1 MDVFF
6 LLTVNLFNIR
16 QKTMYK
22 KNLKFLV
29 MSKDMAKSLVAAAL
43 MVAFSTPVA
52 ANTATGSRS
61 ASGAF
66 SKQADGI
73 VMRTGADGS
82 NNWGA
87 MQGVKGLEDLIGKT
101 EAEIKNAALTP
112 GSTLS
117 DAEPDKVFFLYN
129 VKTGKFLNAGG
140 YWGTHVSLKDY
151 PLSLWAETH
160 TYKLPS
166 SSTTQTLI
174 DFIQNMETGQGK
186 YLGWVGKDGGTG
198 TDDGVFIDRHQDEN
212 THYGWVFEPLKND
225 TQNTY
230 KIYTYATNK
239 PYSTLI
245 AKSTKY
251 YLCANGDETDQDKNC
266 GAFSESYIESK
277 NYDAYS
283 TWRVLSMKQIYD
295 LITEQSSD
303 NMTSALDLS
312 YRLDCPGFSRG
323 DKDIKEKWKLSTFAT
338 GTNATG
344 TKGGWRFGLEKLHNT
359 EKTLTGSGG
368 SGEST
373 DLDKYDFN
381 GLSSSNPYTFDKIT
395 YTGKEDYERRLGKYF
410 CADAKNLRGVIYQD
424 VDIKAPGSYI
434 IECKGYST
442 TKKAKIFATWL
453 DKEGKEDKASLHQNV
468 LNQVSYMPK
477 TEQVLLHV
485 NEQNMDYA
493 GKNFYG
499 QRKYINTVLVQVP
512 DITPKPSD
520 GNYGTIRFGL
530 IIGDNQDD
538 TDVHDVKNEWTVFDD
553 FRLLYAS
560 DDNGVDLIL
569 DEDRDN
575 LSYLKDC
582 DITYKNRVLH
592 LNKTFTKDKWNSFV
606 LPVSLKRDQFRQ
618 AFGANARL
626 AKLSGLTSSE
636 IQFKTIDMDGMAD
649 NVDVLDAYTPYI
661 IFPTKIHDTDKTKV
675 SPAYKASLTKRNG
688 ESTPVVIKA
697 NHYDIPNVTFKTD
710 DANKND
716 LSQMNTDTWVSD
728 VTTTV
733 ENSNG
738 SMKAYGTFARTFGQN
753 VTQNVTD
760 EKADDYG
767 VYKFTDHYI
776 ISKRDD
782 LKGSYFFD
790 KGNLY
795 YSSERVRGLRGF
807 SCWFKPVNSS
817 SATTKLNLYIDGVA
831 NGTTGI
837 DDVAF
842 GDEEPIGKAAKGI
855 YNMNGQLVSN
865 GSDTTNL
872 PAGMY
877 IVNGKKCVVK

>member
-1 MDVFF
+1 
-6 LLTVNLFNIR
+6 
-16 QKTMYK
+16 MYK

-43 MVAFSTPVA
+43 TVAFSTPVA
-52 ANTATGSRS
+52 ANTATGSHT
-61 ASGAF
+61 ASVAF

-73 VMRTGADGS
+73 VMPTAVDGS
-82 NNWGA
+82 NNLGT
-87 MQGVKGLEDLIGKT
+87 MQGVKGLEDLVGKT
-101 EAEIKNAALTP
+101 EDEIKNAALTP
-112 GSTLS
+112 GSELN
-117 DAEPDKVFFLYN
+117 DNKPDEVFFLYN

-151 PLSLWAETH
+151 PLSLWAKKN
-160 TYKLPS
+160 TYKFYTGL
-166 SSTTQTLI
+166 SSTNKTLI
-174 DFIQNMETGQGK
+174 DFIQNLETGVGK
-186 YLGWVGKDGGTG
+186 YLGWMSGSD
-198 TDDGVFIDRHQDEN
+198 TDKGVFIDRKQNED
-212 THYGWVFEPLKND
+212 THYGWVFEPQND
-225 TQNTY
+225 GKNTY

-266 GAFSESYIESK
+266 GAFSESYIESN

-323 DKDIKEKWKLSTFAT
+323 DKDIKKWKVSTF
-338 GTNATG
+338 ATG
-344 TKGGWRFGLEKLHNT
+344 TKGGWRFGLEHLHNKENTLKESADAT
-359 EKTLTGSGG
+359 ELYDYDVKDLPSKTP
-368 SGEST
+368 
-373 DLDKYDFN
+373 Y
-381 GLSSSNPYTFDKIT
+381 YTFEGSEYKDKDN
-395 YTGKEDYERRLGKYF
+395 YQRHLGKYF
-410 CADAKNLRGVIYQD
+410 CADVKNMRGVIYQD
-424 VDIKAPGSYI
+424 VEIKAPGSYI

-442 TKKAKIFATWL
+442 TTKAKIFATWL
-453 DKEGKEDKASLHQNV
+453 DKEGKEDNAFLHQNV
-468 LNQVSYMPK
+468 LNQVSYMSK
-477 TEQVLLHV
+477 TEREKLHV

-512 DITPKPSD
+512 DINPKPSD

-530 IIGDNQDD
+530 IIGDDRNDK
-538 TDVHDVKNEWTVFDD
+538 DVDAAAKEWTVFDD

-560 DDNGVDLIL
+560 DEKSADLIL

-582 DITYKNRVLH
+582 DNTYKNTVLH
-592 LNKTFTKDKWNSFV
+592 LNKTFVQDKWNSFV
-606 LPVSLKRDQFRQ
+606 LPVELNRYQFRQ

-626 AKLSGLTSSE
+626 AKLHALTSSE
-636 IQFKTIDMDGMAD
+636 IQFQTVDMDAKTMTD
-649 NVDVLDAYTPYI
+649 NAVVLDAYTPYI
-661 IFPTKIHDTDKTKV
+661 IFPTHTAETKV
-675 SPAYKASLTKRNG
+675 SPAYKAKLTSTKG
-688 ESTPVVIKA
+688 ETQVIHVKA
-697 NHYDIPNVTFKTD
+697 NHYDIPNVTFKTNSD
-710 DANKND
+710 NKND
-716 LSQMNTDTWVSD
+716 LSNMDTDKWVSN
-728 VTTTV
+728 VTTKVKGTDGFM
-733 ENSNG
+733 E
-738 SMKAYGTFARTFGQN
+738 AYGTFARTFGTDA
-753 VTQNVTD
+753 TQD
-760 EKADDYG
+760 ENG
-767 VYKFTDHYI
+767 VYNFNNNYDI
-776 ISKRDD
+776 IDGRDN
-782 LKGSYFFD
+782 LIGCYFFD
-790 KGNLY
+790 RGNLY
-795 YSSERVRGLRGF
+795 YSSKNRVRGLRGF
-807 SCWFKPVNSS
+807 SCWFKPVDSS
-817 SATTKLNLYIDGVA
+817 EHTKLNLYIDGVA

-842 GDEEPIGKAAKGI
+842 GDEEPTGKAAKGI

-877 IVNGKKCVVK
+877 IVNGKKCVVR

>member
-1 MDVFF
+1 
-6 LLTVNLFNIR
+6 
-16 QKTMYK
+16 
-22 KNLKFLV
+22 

-66 SKQADGI
+66 SKQDDGI
-73 VMRTGADGS
+73 VMPTAADGS
-82 NNWGA
+82 NGSNA
-87 MQGVKGLEDLIGKT
+87 SEVIVGLESLKGKT
-101 EAEIKNAALTP
+101 VEEIKNAAVT
-112 GSTLS
+112 SDNNLS
-117 DAEPDKVFFLYN
+117 DAKLDEVFFLYN
-129 VKTGKFLNAGG
+129 VRTGKFLNAGG

-151 PLSLWAETH
+151 PLSLWAKINN
-160 TYKLPS
+160 YKLPT

-174 DFIQNMETGQGK
+174 DFIQNLETGQGK

-198 TDDGVFIDRHQDEN
+198 TDDGVFIDRHQNEN
-212 THYGWVFEPLKND
+212 THYGWVFEPQND
-225 TQNTY
+225 GKNTY
-230 KIYTYATNK
+230 KIYTYATNQ
-239 PYSTLI
+239 PYSSYFS
-245 AKSTKY
+245 KSTEY

-266 GAFSESYIESK
+266 GAFSKSYIDSK

-283 TWRVLSMKQIYD
+283 TWRVLSMKQITD
-295 LITEQSSD
+295 LLLENSD

-323 DKDIKEKWKLSTFAT
+323 DKDITKWQVKTFAT

-359 EKTLTGSGG
+359 QNSLTG

-373 DLDKYDFN
+373 KLDKYDFN
-381 GLSSSNPYTFDKIT
+381 GLKNSTYTFENTK
-395 YTGKEDYERRLGKYF
+395 YTDTDNYERHLGKYF

-424 VDIKAPGSYI
+424 VVIKAPGSYL

-442 TKKAKIFATWL
+442 TTKAKIFATWL
-453 DKEGKEDKASLHQNV
+453 NKAGKEDKAFLHQNV
-468 LNQVSYMPK
+468 LNQVSYMP
-477 TEQVLLHV
+477 TAEQASLHV
-485 NEQNMDYA
+485 SEQNMDYA

-499 QRKYINTVLVQVP
+499 KRKYINTVLVQVP
-512 DITPKPSD
+512 DTKPSD

-530 IIGDNQDD
+530 IIGDNQED
-538 TDVHDVKNEWTVFDD
+538 TDVHDVKTEWTVFDD

-560 DDNGVDLIL
+560 DERGTDLIL

-575 LSYLKDC
+575 LDYLKDC
-582 DITYKNRVLH
+582 STTYKNTVLH
-592 LNKTFTKDKWNSFV
+592 LNKTFKKDKWNSFV

-626 AKLSGLTSSE
+626 AKLSNLTSSE
-636 IQFKTIDMDGMAD
+636 IQFQTVNMDAITD
-649 NVDVLDAYTPYI
+649 NSPVLDAYTPYI
-661 IFPTKIHDTDKTKV
+661 IFPTKIHTDNTKV
-675 SPAYKASLTKRNG
+675 SPAYKATLTSTKG
-688 ESTPVVIKA
+688 ESGKQEVVIKA
-697 NHYDIPNVTFKTD
+697 NHYDIPNVTFKT
-710 DANKND
+710 NSKNEND
-716 LSQMNTDTWVSD
+716 LSEMNTDTWVSD

-733 ENSNG
+733 KNSNG
-738 SMKAYGTFARTFGQN
+738 SLKAYGTFARTFG
-753 VTQNVTD
+753 TD
-760 EKADDYG
+760 ARQDENG
-767 VYKFTDHYI
+767 VYNFNNNYDI
-776 ISKRDD
+776 IGGRDN
-782 LKGSYFFD
+782 LIGCYFFD

-795 YSSERVRGLRGF
+795 RSDSRPRGLRGF

-817 SATTKLNLYIDGVA
+817 ELTKLNLYIDGVA

-837 DDVAF
+837 DEVAF
-842 GDEEPIGKAAKGI
+842 GDEEPTGKAAKGI

-877 IVNGKKCVVK
+877 IVNGKKCVVR

>member
-1 MDVFF
+1 
-6 LLTVNLFNIR
+6 
-16 QKTMYK
+16 
-22 KNLKFLV
+22 

-82 NNWGA
+82 NNFGA
-87 MQGVKGLEDLIGKT
+87 MQGVKGLEDLVGKT
-101 EAEIKNAALTP
+101 EEYIMKAALES

-117 DAEPDKVFFLYN
+117 DADPDKVFFLYN

-151 PLSLWAETH
+151 PLSLWAEKN
-160 TYKLPS
+160 TYKFYGTFTYTS
-166 SSTTQTLI
+166 QTLI
-174 DFIQNMETGQGK
+174 DFKQNMETGQGQ
-186 YLGWVGKDGGTG
+186 YLGWMDGATDL
-198 TDDGVFIDRHQDEN
+198 DDGVFIDRNLTDG
-212 THYGWVFEPLKND
+212 THYGWVFELQDVK
-225 TQNTY
+225 QNTY

-239 PYSTLI
+239 PKSS
-245 AKSTKY
+245 STKY

-266 GAFSESYIESK
+266 GAFDLQNNNKLE
-277 NYDAYS
+277 AYS

-303 NMTSALDLS
+303 YMTSALDLS

-323 DKDIKEKWKLSTFAT
+323 DKDITVWNVSNFAT
-338 GTNATG
+338 GTN
-344 TKGGWRFGLEKLHNT
+344 GGWRFGLEKLHNT
-359 EKTLTGSGG
+359 HKKLTGSG
-368 SGEST
+368 ELDNYDVT
-373 DLDKYDFN
+373 DLK
-381 GLSSSNPYTFDKIT
+381 SSYTFDGREYKNQ
-395 YTGKEDYERRLGKYF
+395 KEDYERHLGKYF

-424 VDIKAPGSYI
+424 VEIKAPGSYL
-434 IECKGYST
+434 IECKGFST
-442 TKKAKIFATWL
+442 TTKAKIFASWF
-453 DKEGKEDKASLHQNV
+453 DKKDGKNEDKSLMHQNV
-468 LNQVSYMPK
+468 LNQVIYMSK
-477 TEQVLLHV
+477 AEQAELHV
-485 NEQNMDYA
+485 SEQNMDYA

-499 QRKYINTVLVQVP
+499 KRKYINTVLIQVP
-512 DITPKPSD
+512 ETKKQSEN
-520 GNYGTIRFGL
+520 NYGVIRFGL
-530 IIGDNQDD
+530 IIGDDQND
-538 TDVHDVKNEWTVFDD
+538 TKVDAAANEWTVFDD

-560 DDNGVDLIL
+560 DDKSADLIL

-575 LSYLKDC
+575 LDYLKDC
-582 DITYKNRVLH
+582 STTYKNTVLH

-636 IQFKTIDMDGMAD
+636 IQFQTVNMDAPDMTD
-649 NVDVLDAYTPYI
+649 NAEVLTAYTPYI
-661 IFPTKIHDTDKTKV
+661 IFPTKIHTDNTKV
-675 SPAYKASLTKRNG
+675 SPAYKASLTKPNG

-697 NHYDIPNVTFKTD
+697 NHYDIPNVTFETD
-710 DANKND
+710 ATNNND
-716 LSQMNTDTWVSD
+716 LTKMDTKTWTMKEVLSVTDGTM
-728 VTTTV
+728 
-733 ENSNG
+733 E
-738 SMKAYGTFARTFGQN
+738 AHGTFARTFGPNAPQ
-753 VTQNVTD
+753 D
-760 EKADDYG
+760 ENG
-767 VYKFTDHYI
+767 VYNFDNNYGI
-776 ISKRDD
+776 IGERDD
-782 LKGSYFFD
+782 LIGSYFFHN
-790 KGNLY
+790 GNLY
-795 YSSERVRGLRGF
+795 RSDKRQRGLRGF

-817 SATTKLNLYIDGVA
+817 SAPASTKLNLYIDGVA

-837 DDVAF
+837 DEVAF
-842 GDEEPIGKAAKGI
+842 GDEEPTGKAAKGI

-877 IVNGKKCVVK
+877 IVNGKKCVVR

>member
-1 MDVFF
+1 MFF
-6 LLTVNLFNIR
+6 LLTVNLSNIR

-66 SKQADGI
+66 SKQTDGI
-73 VMRTGADGS
+73 VMPTGADGS
-82 NNWGA
+82 NGSNNALGA
-87 MQGVKGLEDLIGKT
+87 IGLEYLPGI
-101 EAEIKNAALTP
+101 AEEDIKKAAVTSDE
-112 GSTLS
+112 GLS
-117 DAEPDKVFFLYN
+117 DADPTKVFFLYN

-151 PLSLWAETH
+151 PISLWAKKNN
-160 TYKLPS
+160 YKLPS

-174 DFIQNMETGQGK
+174 DFIQNLETGQGK

-230 KIYTYATNK
+230 KIYTYATKK

-266 GAFSESYIESK
+266 GAFSESYIESN

-323 DKDIKEKWKLSTFAT
+323 DKDITVWNVSNFPK
-338 GTNATG
+338 G
-344 TKGGWRFGLEKLHNT
+344 TKGGWRFGLEKLYNT
-359 EKTLTGSGG
+359 DNTLTW

-373 DLDKYDFN
+373 ELDKYDFN
-381 GLSSSNPYTFDKIT
+381 GLSSSTPYTFEKSEYKDK
-395 YTGKEDYERRLGKYF
+395 DNYERHLGKYF
-410 CADAKNLRGVIYQD
+410 CADVKNKRGVIYQD
-424 VDIKAPGSYI
+424 VVIKAPGSYI

-442 TKKAKIFATWL
+442 TPKAKIFASWFDHLNGT
-453 DKEGKEDKASLHQNV
+453 EDKALLHQNV
-468 LNQVSYMPK
+468 LNQVSYMSK
-477 TEQVLLHV
+477 AEQDKLHV
-485 NEQNMDYA
+485 SEQNMDYA

-512 DITPKPSD
+512 DTKKQSD
-520 GNYGTIRFGL
+520 GNYGIIRFGL
-530 IIGDNQDD
+530 IIGDDQND
-538 TDVHDVKNEWTVFDD
+538 TKVDAAANEWTVFDD

-560 DDNGVDLIL
+560 DENSAELIL
-569 DEDRDN
+569 DEDRKD

-582 DITYKNRVLH
+582 SNTYKNTVLH
-592 LNKTFTKDKWNSFV
+592 LNKTFVQDKWNSFV
-606 LPVSLKRDQFRQ
+606 LPVELNHYQFRQ

-626 AKLSGLTSSE
+626 AKLHALTSSE
-636 IQFKTIDMDGMAD
+636 IQFQTVDMDAKTMTD
-649 NVDVLDAYTPYI
+649 NAVVLDAYTPYI
-661 IFPTKIHDTDKTKV
+661 IFPTKIHTDETKA
-675 SPAYKASLTKRNG
+675 SPAYKATLRSTNG
-688 ESTPVVIKA
+688 ESGKEEVVVKA
-697 NHYDIPNVTFKTD
+697 NHYDIPNVTFKTNSD
-710 DANKND
+710 NRND
-716 LSQMNTDTWVSD
+716 LSEMNTDTWVLN
-728 VTTTV
+728 VTPQVDGTD
-733 ENSNG
+733 G
-738 SMKAYGTFARTFGQN
+738 SMEAHCTFARTFGDA
-753 VTQNVTD
+753 TQITD
-760 EKADDYG
+760 EKDKEYG
-767 VYKFTDHYI
+767 VYKFNDHKI
-776 ISKRDD
+776 IDGRDD

-795 YSSERVRGLRGF
+795 YSEKRVRGLRGF

-817 SATTKLNLYIDGVA
+817 EPTKLNLYIDGVA

-842 GDEEPIGKAAKGI
+842 GDEEPTGKAAKGI

-877 IVNGKKCVVK
+877 IVNGKKCVVR

>member
-1 MDVFF
+1 
-6 LLTVNLFNIR
+6 
-16 QKTMYK
+16 
-22 KNLKFLV
+22 

-52 ANTATGSRS
+52 ANTATGSHT
-61 ASGAF
+61 ALGAF

-73 VMRTGADGS
+73 VMPTAADGS
-82 NNWGA
+82 NGSKA
-87 MQGVKGLEDLIGKT
+87 SGGLVGIEYLEGKT
-101 EAEIKNAALTP
+101 EAEIKAAAVT
-112 GSTLS
+112 SDTNLS
-117 DAEPDKVFFLYN
+117 DVDQNKVFFLYN

-151 PLSLWAETH
+151 PLSLWAKTN
-160 TYKLPS
+160 TYGP
-166 SSTTQTLI
+166 QTLI
-174 DFIQNMETGQGK
+174 DFIQNLETGVGQ
-186 YLGWVGKDGGTG
+186 YLGWMSGSD
-198 TDDGVFIDRHQDEN
+198 TDKGVFIDRKQDED
-212 THYGWVFEPLKND
+212 THYGWVFEPQND
-225 TQNTY
+225 GKNTY
-230 KIYTYATNK
+230 KIYTYVKNWSFLKA
-239 PYSTLI
+239 
-245 AKSTKY
+245 TKY
-251 YLCANGDETDQDKNC
+251 YLCANKGDIDQDKNC
-266 GAFSESYIESK
+266 EAFNESYIKAE
-277 NYDAYS
+277 NLTGYD
-283 TWRVLSMKQIYD
+283 TWRVLTMAQISA
-295 LITEQSSD
+295 LLEKNSD
-303 NMTSALDLS
+303 DMTSALDLS

-323 DKDIKEKWKLSTFAT
+323 DKDIKKWNVSNFST
-338 GTNATG
+338 GTNG
-344 TKGGWRFGLEKLHNT
+344 EWRFGLEKLYNT
-359 EKTLTGSGG
+359 HKTLTGT
-368 SGEST
+368 GEST
-373 DLDKYDFN
+373 KLNKYEKN
-381 GLSSSNPYTFDKIT
+381 NLSYSTPYTFGGKT
-395 YTGKEDYERRLGKYF
+395 YTELENYQRHLGKYF
-410 CADAKNLRGVIYQD
+410 CADVKNMRGVIYQD
-424 VDIKAPGSYI
+424 VVIKAPGSYI

-442 TKKAKIFATWL
+442 TKKAKIFASWF
-453 DKEGKEDKASLHQNV
+453 DKKGGTEDEALLHQNV
-468 LNQVSYMPK
+468 LNQVSYMSNA
-477 TEQVLLHV
+477 EQDKLHV
-485 NEQNMDYA
+485 SEQNMDYA

-499 QRKYINTVLVQVP
+499 QRKYINTVLIQVP
-512 DITPKPSD
+512 KDKKQSEN
-520 GNYGTIRFGL
+520 NYGVIRFGL
-530 IIGDNQDD
+530 IIGDDQND
-538 TDVHDVKNEWTVFDD
+538 TKVDAAANEWTVFDD

-560 DDNGVDLIL
+560 KERGSDLIL

-575 LSYLKDC
+575 LDYLKDC
-582 DITYKNRVLH
+582 SNTYKNTVLH

-626 AKLSGLTSSE
+626 AILSNLTSSE
-636 IQFKTIDMDGMAD
+636 IQFKTVDMDAPDMTD
-649 NVDVLDAYTPYI
+649 NAEVLTAYTPYI
-661 IFPTKIHDTDKTKV
+661 IFPTKIHTDNTKV
-675 SPAYKASLTKRNG
+675 SPAYKATLTKTNG
-688 ESTPVVIKA
+688 EQQDVVIKA
-697 NHYDIPNVTFKTD
+697 NHYDIPNVTMAIGD
-710 DANKND
+710 NNKND

-733 ENSNG
+733 GNSNG

-767 VYKFTDHYI
+767 VYKFNDHYI

-842 GDEEPIGKAAKGI
+842 GDEEPTGKAAKGI

-877 IVNGKKCVVK
+877 IVNGKKCVVR

>member
-1 MDVFF
+1 
-6 LLTVNLFNIR
+6 
-16 QKTMYK
+16 MYK
-22 KNLKFLV
+22 KNLKFWV

-82 NNWGA
+82 NGSNNALGA
-87 MQGVKGLEDLIGKT
+87 IGIEYLDGMSEDYIKGAVT
-101 EAEIKNAALTP
+101 T

-117 DAEPDKVFFLYN
+117 DADPTKVFFLYN

-151 PLSLWAETH
+151 PLSLWAQTK
-160 TYKLPS
+160 TYNFKTGIF
-166 SSTTQTLI
+166 STTPQTLI
-174 DFIQNMETGQGK
+174 DFIQNLETGVGH
-186 YLGWVGKDGGTG
+186 YLGWMSGSD
-198 TDDGVFIDRHQDEN
+198 TDEGVFIDRKQDED
-212 THYGWVFEPLKND
+212 THYGWVFELQND
-225 TQNTY
+225 GKNTY
-230 KIYTYATNK
+230 KIYTYATDS
-239 PYSTLI
+239 PSSST
-245 AKSTKY
+245 TKY

-266 GAFSESYIESK
+266 GAFSESYIQTEK
-277 NYDAYS
+277 LTGYD
-283 TWRVLSMKQIYD
+283 TWRVLTMAQISD
-295 LITEQSSD
+295 LLKESSD

-323 DKDIKEKWKLSTFAT
+323 NKDITKWKVSNFST
-338 GTNATG
+338 GTNG
-344 TKGGWRFGLEKLHNT
+344 EWRFGLEKLYNTHN
-359 EKTLTGSGG
+359 TLTGT
-368 SGEST
+368 GESS
-373 DLDKYDFN
+373 LDKYDKN
-381 GLSSSNPYTFDKIT
+381 NLSSSTPYTFDDKT
-395 YTGKEDYERRLGKYF
+395 YTELEDYQRHLGKYF
-410 CADAKNLRGVIYQD
+410 CADVKNMRGVIYQD
-424 VDIKAPGSYI
+424 VEIKAPGSYL
-434 IECKGYST
+434 IECKGFSNT
-442 TKKAKIFATWL
+442 TKAKIFASWF
-453 DKEGKEDKASLHQNV
+453 DKDGKEHKAFLHQNV
-468 LNQVSYMPK
+468 LNQVSYLSK
-477 TEQVLLHV
+477 AEQKALHV
-485 NEQNMDYA
+485 SEQNMDYA

-499 QRKYINTVLVQVP
+499 KRKYINTVLVQVP
-512 DITPKPSD
+512 DTKPSD

-530 IIGDNQDD
+530 IIGDNQEDK
-538 TDVHDVKNEWTVFDD
+538 DVHDVKNEWTVFDD

-560 DDNGVDLIL
+560 DDKSVDLIL

-636 IQFKTIDMDGMAD
+636 IQFQTVNMDAPDMTD
-649 NVDVLDAYTPYI
+649 NAEVLKAYTPYI

-675 SPAYKASLTKRNG
+675 SPAYKATLTKTNG
-688 ESTPVVIKA
+688 EQQDVVIKA
-697 NHYDIPNVTFKTD
+697 NHYDIPNVTLKTTSD
-710 DANKND
+710 NKND
-716 LSQMNTDTWVSD
+716 LTQMNTSTWVSD
-728 VTTTV
+728 FTTTV
-733 ENSNG
+733 GNSNG
-738 SMKAYGTFARTFGQN
+738 SMVAYGTFARTFGQD

-760 EKADDYG
+760 EKAGDYG
-767 VYKFTDHYI
+767 VYEFNDHKI
-776 ISKRDD
+776 IDGRDD
-782 LKGSYFFD
+782 LIGCYFFD
-790 KGNLY
+790 RGNLY
-795 YSSERVRGLRGF
+795 YSSKNRKRGLRGF
-807 SCWFKPVNSS
+807 SCWFKPVNSAS
-817 SATTKLNLYIDGVA
+817 TKLNLYIDGVA

-837 DDVAF
+837 DEVAF
-842 GDEEPIGKAAKGI
+842 GDEEPTGKAAKGI

-877 IVNGKKCVVK
+877 IVNGKKCVVR